1 MALSKNGDETVLC
14 PPEPV
19 PRTAQR
25 PSPDQNGRGAIGGGS
40 LSVDWERLSR
50 TYIHPLR
57 ISILEVLGIDG
68 GRVLS
73 PTDLSRELRHDLS
86 NTDYHVRQL
95 AKAGLIVLAYR
106 RPGLRGSSENF
117 YRLA

>member
-1 MALSKNGDETVLC
+1 MATVQERSESRGARGQMGHNG
-14 PPEPV
+14 
-19 PRTAQR
+19 
-25 PSPDQNGRGAIGGGS
+25 NGRGAPES
-40 LSVDWERLSR
+40 VPVDWERLSR
-50 TYIHPLR
+50 TYIHWLR

-86 NTDYHVRQL
+86 NVDYHVRQL

-106 RPGLRGSSENF
+106 RPGQRGATENF
-117 YRLA
+117 YRLS